1 MTRLKRPRSMAWT
14 ILAIVVLTSFVVS
27 GSTVVIS
34 AASFWRDLE
43 AAQLNQ
49 LEEYVAERG
58 QLNAALFESIAAA
71 QQNAVTA
78 LDTRLHLNGD
88 DWIDAEFERLFP
100 ARPDGT
106 RRSPDA
112 LFEGYTDADGEWH
125 YGVGALLNPD
135 DGWAAEDRRLMVTA
149 YQVIDRFGEA
159 LQSELRN
166 IYFYSPRNELVIFA
180 PEREDRLMFYRHTA
194 PADFDFRQASF
205 HDLVSPQHNPAG
217 EFVCD
222 ELSPVLYVQDGES
235 LTTGCFTP
243 YRRNGEH
250 LGAFGTTVEL
260 RDYFSAAMAN
270 PPSHGE
276 NMIVDQRGHLIVHAD
291 LLQHTVTP
299 EAVAEVSQ
307 RFDTQAF
314 MNAIQ
319 ATDDPFGT
327 GVTVTADGQ
336 WVIGY
341 SWMEGPDW
349 YAISRLDRHVL
360 RRDLAGRVLIVVAI
374 GALGIALQT
383 LAAYFILFRRVVRP
397 ISAMAR
403 HFGYARPRPA
413 GTNPILADTMRQPD
427 ELGALARRLE
437 AQRQRNE
444 ETLDEL
450 EDRVADRTR
459 ALEAANQAKS
469 EFLANMSHE
478 IRTPLNGIL
487 GLAQVIQMKSET
499 PEIREQARMIH
510 NSGEM
515 LTGLLNDILDM
526 SKIEAGKLEL
536 SAADTDLA
544 ALLADLQALFRTP
557 AEAKGLALAL
567 DTDPSIP
574 ALMRFDA
581 LRVRQCVTN
590 LLSNAVKFT
599 SAGSVRL
606 SARLASAEDGCQPGS
621 SVSIEISV
629 VDTGIGIE
637 ADTLD
642 RLFSA
647 FTQASADIARTHGG
661 TGLGLA
667 ITRSLAE
674 MMGGGIRAN
683 SQPGKGSEF
692 ILTIKAICVEGSA
705 SAPRASSPAELA
717 AQAVFSPI
725 RGLKLLLVE
734 DNLINRQV
742 ASAFLAPLHSQIDT
756 AQNGREALQALSEN
770 TYDLVLMDV
779 RMPVMDGLEATRAIR
794 AMTGPAADLP
804 IVALTANAAEAD
816 EKACREA
823 GMDAYT
829 AKPLTPQA
837 LYEAMLQAWTLARS
851 RQD

>member
-1 MTRLKRPRSMAWT
+1 MAWT

-27 GSTVVIS
+27 GSTVVFT

-43 AAQLNQ
+43 AAQLEQ
-49 LEEYVAERG
+49 LEEYVIERG
-58 QLNAALFESIAAA
+58 QLNATLFESISAA
-71 QQNAVTA
+71 QRNAVTA
-78 LDTRLHLNGD
+78 LDTRLPLND
-88 DWIDAEFERLFP
+88 DAWVDAEFERLFP
-100 ARPDGT
+100 TRPDGT

-112 LFEGYTDADGEWH
+112 LFDGYIDASGQWH

-149 YQVIDRFGEA
+149 YQVVDRFGEA

-205 HDLVSPQHNPAG
+205 HDLVSPQSNPHG

-243 YRRNGEH
+243 FRRNGVH

-260 RDYFSAAMAN
+260 RDYFSAAMAH
-270 PPSHGE
+270 PPSYGE
-276 NMIVDQRGHLIVHAD
+276 NMIVDRRGHLIVHAD

-299 EAVAEVSQ
+299 DAVAAVSE
-307 RFDTQAF
+307 RFDTEAF
-314 MNAIQ
+314 MDAIL
-319 ATDDPFGT
+319 ATDNPHGT

-336 WVIGY
+336 WVVGY

-360 RRDLAGRVLIVVAI
+360 RRDLAGQVLIVVAI

-383 LAAYFILFRRVVRP
+383 LVAYFILFRRVVRP

-413 GTNPILADTMRQPD
+413 STNPVLAETIRQPD
-427 ELGALARRLE
+427 ELGSLARRLE

-459 ALEAANQAKS
+459 ALEEANQAKS

-536 SAADTDLA
+536 AAADTDLS
-544 ALLADLQALFRTP
+544 ALLDDLHALFRTP
-557 AEAKGLALAL
+557 AEAKGLTLSVES
-567 DTDPSIP
+567 DPSIP
-574 ALMRFDA
+574 KLMRFDA
-581 LRVRQCVTN
+581 LRVRQCITN

-599 SAGSVRL
+599 TGGSVRL
-606 SARLASAEDGCQPGS
+606 SARLASSDTDREPGS
-621 SVSIEISV
+621 TCSIEVSV
-629 VDTGIGIE
+629 TDTGIGIE

-674 MMGGGIRAN
+674 MMGGGIRA
-683 SQPGKGSEF
+683 SSEPGKGSDF
-692 ILTIKAICVEGSA
+692 TLSFKAICVEGSA
-705 SAPRASSPAELA
+705 SAPRPSTPADIA
-717 AQAVFSPI
+717 AQEIFAPI
-725 RGLKLLLVE
+725 RGLRLLLVE

-742 ASAFLAPLHSQIDT
+742 ATAFLAPLNSQIDT
-756 AQNGREALQALSEN
+756 AENGREALQALSEGA
-770 TYDLVLMDV
+770 YDLVLMDV

-794 AMTGPAADLP
+794 AMTAPAADLP

-816 EKACREA
+816 ERACREA

-829 AKPLTPQA
+829 AKPLSPQA
-837 LYEAMLQAWTLARS
+837 LYDAMLQAWSQARS
-851 RQD
+851 RQG